1 MWVRLSGVCKYA
13 FEVVSISLGGL
24 MQGRLGVSA
33 RMMLRKRFSLYI
45 IIPCHYTVLYPPL
58 GTSDVYLSYMP
69 SDSDITLL
77 MSEISLV

>member
-1 MWVRLSGVCKYA
+1 MRLSGVCENV

-24 MQGRLGVSA
+24 MEGRVGFSA

-45 IIPCHYTVLYPPL
+45 ILPNHYTVLYPPL
-58 GTSDVYLSYMP
+58 VTSDVYLSYMP

-77 MSEISLV
+77 MSEVSLI